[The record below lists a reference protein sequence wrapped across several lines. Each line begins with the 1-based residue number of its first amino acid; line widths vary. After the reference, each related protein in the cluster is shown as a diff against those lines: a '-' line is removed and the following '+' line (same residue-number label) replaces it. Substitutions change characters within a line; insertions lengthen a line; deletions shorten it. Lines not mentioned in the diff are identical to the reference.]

1 MPSRKVIG
9 RSIPR
14 VDGLDKVTGK
24 ALYTADFHIPGTLWA
39 RILRSPFPHARITKI
54 DSARAKGIPGVHVVL
69 TGADVSGVLYGRR
82 LMDVPVLAQE
92 RVRFV
97 GEPVAVVAADDK
109 DLAQRAIDLIDVD
122 YEELPAV
129 FSPLQ
134 AINENAPILHPE
146 VNGYEGLPNPLNKPS
161 NAFVRDTWG
170 KGKLKEGFRQA
181 EIIVENT
188 FTTPPVHHAYLEPSS
203 CLLWIDAEGRVRI
216 WAPNKVPYI
225 LRQQTSRVLG
235 ISEKQILVNHAHIGG
250 DFGGKG
256 SPTSVLLC
264 YYLSLYSGR
273 PVKMIMDYVEE
284 FTAGNPR
291 HGSVVQL
298 KSGVKRDGTLVASQV
313 KVIFNSG
320 AYGGFKPGSK
330 VNLTGPEHAINSYR
344 VPHLSVETMRVYTNT
359 VPCGFMRAPGA
370 PQVAFA
376 WESHLDM
383 ISRQMEID
391 PLEFRLRNLIR
402 QGEKTSTDIRY
413 KTVKAKETLMLAAD
427 YAQYQAPKPS
437 NIGRG
442 MAISERGIHGGESH
456 AKVSL
461 NLDGSV
467 TVHTPVFEQGSGTYT
482 VLRQVV
488 AEEMGLS
495 PELVQILIWDT
506 DAIPFDTGIGGS
518 RAVRMSTVAVHEG
531 VRKAR
536 QELFRL
542 AEETLGWP
550 KEHLVLEGRHIMDK
564 ARQERIQWSDLLLR
578 AGQPICALGS
588 HTDQEHA
595 PTTSFT
601 AQVAEVSVDI
611 ETGQVKLLKLTNA
624 QDVGTIINPT
634 GHIGQIYGGAMQ
646 GIGYAL
652 MEELQMEEG
661 HVINPSFGDYKIPSI
676 EDIPEMTVAFLRSGV
691 GTGPYRVKSI
701 GESTIVPVAAAIAN
715 AVHDAVGVRI
725 TELPITAEKV
735 YRALKDHPIRESG
748 SDTKA
753 DCRKLY

>member
-1 MPSRKVIG
+1 MYRVIG
-9 RSIPR
+9 HPTPR
-14 VDGLDKVTGK
+14 VDGPDKVTGK
-24 ALYTADFHIPGTLWA
+24 ALYTADVHLPGTLWGKV
-39 RILRSPFPHARITKI
+39 IRSPFPHALITRL
-54 DSARAKGIPGVHVVL
+54 DTTSAKDIPGVHAIL
-69 TGADVSGVLYGRR
+69 TGDDVRGVLYGRR
-82 LMDVPVLAQE
+82 LIDVPVLAQG

-97 GEPVAVVAADDK
+97 GEPVAAVAAVDQDT
-109 DLAQRAIDLIDVD
+109 AQEALDLIEVE
-122 YEELPAV
+122 YQELPAV
-129 FSPLQ
+129 FLPLE
-134 AINENAPILHPE
+134 ALKEDAPILHPE
-146 VNGYEGLPNPLNKPS
+146 VNSYEGLPKPQENPS

-170 KGKLKEGFRQA
+170 KGDLEEGFQQA
-181 EIIVENT
+181 EVIVENT
-188 FTTPPVHHAYLEPSS
+188 FHTPPVHHAYLEPHC
-203 CLLWIDAEGRVRI
+203 CLVWIDKNSRIQI
-216 WAPNKVPYI
+216 WAPNKVPYM
-225 LRQQTSRVLG
+225 LRRQIAQALNIPEGR
-235 ISEKQILVNHAHIGG
+235 ILVNHAHIGG

-256 SPTSVLLC
+256 SPMSIPLC
-264 YYLSLYSGR
+264 YFLALHSGR
-273 PVKMIMDYVEE
+273 PVKMVMDYVEE

-456 AKVSL
+456 AKVTL

-506 DAIPFDTGIGGS
+506 DAIPFDAGIGGS

-542 AEETLGWP
+542 AEEILGWP